1 RERVYATND
10 GESELEVRSAG
21 TGVRDRQGRVRAAIA
36 VTAPS
41 TRATTTWV
49 EDTAATVTRI
59 AKELSER
66 IG

>member
-1 RERVYATND
+1 ERGYATND
-10 GESELEVRSAG
+10 GESELEVRSAAAA
-21 TGVRDRQGRVRAAIA
+21 VRDRHGRARAAIA

-41 TRATTTWV
+41 SRADAKWLQ
-49 EDTAATVTRI
+49 EAAETVTRI